1 MDKLRITGGRPLEGE
16 IRVSGAKNAALPIMC
31 AALLTSKPLVLTNVP
46 ALRDVSTMTRLLSE
60 MGVQAERS
68 AGGASTTTTWLPSG
82 DRDGNSSEPGSYP

>member
-31 AALLTSKPLVLTNVP
+31 AGFLRRSRLLTNVP

-68 AGGASTTTTWLPSG
+68 AGRLVLHAASVKEPTARTTS
-82 DRDGNSSEPGSYP
+82 